1 MSDYYTKN
9 IKECIIPSYPTE
21 KIFICCDFSQ
31 LEICG
36 LAELSGD
43 IVLINELNSGV
54 DIHSSNAAMWKHCRL
69 EEVTEKER
77 KHAKV
82 MTFQL
87 QYGAGAPK
95 MAETLG
101 IPEAEATNFI
111 STFYDK
117 YIGVYEYHA
126 GLDSER
132 RRYGTPQDINDRI
145 ILSPNLT
152 NHPMGRTYSVKA
164 KEYKGKIYYPLTE
177 MKNYPIQ
184 GFSTGDLVP
193 LVVNRI
199 LHACENINEFRRG
212 PISVSIANLPRLV
225 STVHD
230 DFTLEI
236 DSSDLYI
243 VLAIIEEVFKDLPV
257 YFKKLFDYDLKV
269 RYNYDVKVGSNF
281 SKMEKITRKEV
292 QNILSE
298 VFN

>member
-1 MSDYYTKN
+1 MSDYYTRN
-9 IKECIIPSYPTE
+9 IKECIIPSNSDE

-31 LEICG
+31 LEIGG

-43 IVLINELNSGV
+43 KILIDELNQGV
-54 DIHSSNAAMWKHCRL
+54 DIHSSNAAMWKKKPIA
-69 EEVTEKER
+69 EVLDKER

-95 MAETLG
+95 MAETLD
-101 IPEAEATNFI
+101 IPVAEATNFI
-111 STFYDK
+111 NNFYGK
-117 YIGVYEYHA
+117 YTGVCKYHSR
-126 GLDSER
+126 LEQEKKS
-132 RRYGTPQDINDRI
+132 YGNPADINDR
-145 ILSPNLT
+145 LNLYAATT
-152 NHPMGRTYSVKA
+152 NHPMGRYYSIKA
-164 KEYKGKIYYPLTE
+164 KEYNGRLYFPLTE
-177 MKNYPIQ
+177 IKNYPIQ
-184 GFSTGDLVP
+184 GFATGDLVP

-199 LHACENINEFRRG
+199 MFACDNIHLFRDG
-212 PISVSIANLPRLV
+212 KSITTQGNIPRLV

-230 DFTLEI
+230 DFTLEVK
-236 DSSDLYI
+236 SNDLYI

-292 QNILSE
+292 QNILKE